1 MKNWVV
7 MIILYKKVKSIKKEN
22 KIIINAVPICKGLPK
37 IGVREPKVANINDT
51 LVCQTPTLS
60 KWLPDGI
67 I

>member
-1 MKNWVV
+1 

-51 LVCQTPTLS
+51 LVRQTPTLS
-60 KWLPDGI
+60 K
-67 I
+67 